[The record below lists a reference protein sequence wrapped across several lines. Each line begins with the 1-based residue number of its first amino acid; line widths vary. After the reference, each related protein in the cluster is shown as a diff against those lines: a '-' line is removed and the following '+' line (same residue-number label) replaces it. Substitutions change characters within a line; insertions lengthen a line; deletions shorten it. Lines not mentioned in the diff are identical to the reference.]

1 MYGFNRMDAMQD
13 SDSSTGTSESAL
25 LERAKAGDTA
35 AVGHLFDRHRA
46 RLRRLVDIRLDPRL
60 AGRLDPSDVLQ
71 DVYVDLHTRTVEY
84 ETGDLPFFL
93 WLRLKVGHRLVDLHR
108 FHLGAQMRDAGRE
121 ISLHRGPIPLAST
134 ASLAS
139 QLLGRLTTASDAVV
153 RAENRLRVQDA
164 LNSMDAIDR
173 EVLVLRHF
181 EDLTNAETATVL
193 SISQKAASNRYVR
206 ALRRLKD
213 ALAC

>member
-1 MYGFNRMDAMQD
+1 MDAKQD
-13 SDSSTGTSESAL
+13 SDSLAETTESAL

-35 AVGHLFDRHRA
+35 AVGKLFDRHRD
-46 RLRRLVDIRLDPRL
+46 RLKRLVQLRLDSRL
-60 AGRLDPSDVLQ
+60 ARRLDPSDVLQ
-71 DVYVDLHTRTVEY
+71 DVYVDLHTRIVEY
-84 ETGDLPFFL
+84 ETSDLPFFL

-108 FHLGAQMRDAGRE
+108 YHLGAQKRDAGRE

-139 QLLGRLTTASDAVV
+139 QLMGRLTSASNAVV

-164 LNSMDAIDR
+164 LNSMDTIDR

-181 EDLTNAETATVL
+181 EDLTNSEVATVL
-193 SISQKAASNRYVR
+193 AISQKAASNRYVR
-206 ALRRLKD
+206 ALRRLRA
-213 ALAC
+213 ALTPQ